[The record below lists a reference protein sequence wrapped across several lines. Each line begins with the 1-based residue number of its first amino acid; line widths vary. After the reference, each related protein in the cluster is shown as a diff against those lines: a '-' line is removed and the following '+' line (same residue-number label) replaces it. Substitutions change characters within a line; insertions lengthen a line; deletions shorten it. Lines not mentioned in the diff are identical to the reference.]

1 MKKFNMNTVA
11 ATAAAVSIAV
21 VPAGVL
27 ASSNSNNGSNNP
39 GNKVTICHATGS
51 ATNPYVVISPNAN
64 GVINGHYGHQDGR
77 DIIPSFSYKS
87 HGQTKTFAGQNLSN
101 GGQAILDNGCVV
113 PSVVGGQ
120 GGGPGNGS
128 TGQVLGAST
137 PVVSANAVGAVD
149 AGAGGAN
156 AFTLTS
162 LNRVW

>member
-1 MKKFNMNTVA
+1 MKKFNISTVA
-11 ATAAAVSIAV
+11 ATTAAAVSIAI

-27 ASSNSNNGSNNP
+27 ASSNSNNGSDNP

-51 ATNPYVVISPNAN
+51 ATNPFVVISPNAN

-87 HGQTKTFAGQNLSN
+87 HGETKTFAGQNLGN

-113 PSVVGGQ
+113 PSVGGQ
-120 GGGPGNGS
+120 GGGSGSGS
-128 TGQVLGAST
+128 TGQVLSAST
-137 PVVSANAVGAVD
+137 VSVNAVGAVD

-156 AFTLTS
+156 AFTLTT
-162 LNRVW
+162 LDRVW